1 MAITT
6 QDGLVSGLGGGQRL
20 IVNKASITVTAN
32 RMISLWSATG
42 QPGTGDTTT
51 GQLSAGAVPTSATSG
66 AITFSN
72 PTGGAFS
79 YLARVAGVSNA
90 TTTSGMLVM
99 YDILWMWT
107 SGGSGWSS
115 SSTALQSTASP
126 AALTRPDSTG
136 TGTELWVE
144 SIASNTGNSASG
156 TSTITYTNAAGTGSR
171 TASLLTTKVSGPG
184 IGTIEKYALASG
196 DTGVRSVQ
204 SLQNSATWNGGS
216 YRLMIVRRLAELP
229 IVATTGFLYDAF
241 DLGMPRVYDSACL
254 GMALESA
261 STTTGPLLMT
271 LTLAQG

>member
-20 IVNKASITVTAN
+20 AINKASVTSVAN
-32 RMISLWSATG
+32 RLFSLWSATG
-42 QPGTGDTTT
+42 QPATGDTTS
-51 GQLSAGAVPTSATSG
+51 GQTTAGVVSTSATTG

-72 PTGGAFS
+72 PTGGAYS
-79 YLARVAGVSNA
+79 YLGRASGIANSTTASGVLVLYD
-90 TTTSGMLVM
+90 MLW
-99 YDILWMWT
+99 IWT
-107 SGGSGWSS
+107 SGGSGWSVT
-115 SSTALQSTASP
+115 STALQSTVSP
-126 AALTRPDSTG
+126 PALTRPDSTG
-136 TGTELWVE
+136 TGTELWMEVL
-144 SIASNTGNSASG
+144 ATGGTASG
-156 TSTITYTNAAGTGSR
+156 TSTITYTNAAGAGSKS
-171 TASLLTTKVSGPG
+171 ASLLATKISSPA
-184 IGTIEKYALASG
+184 IGTIEKYTLAAG

-204 SLQNSATWNGGS
+204 SIQNTVSWSSGT

-229 IVATTGFLYDAF
+229 IVASTGFLYDAF